1 MTVDPANLQINATD
15 ITTSKDDFDFL
26 GSGSYGHVRRV
37 YTKKYG
43 ISAAKIFHVTGTI
56 DRHGSTI
63 EL

>member
-1 MTVDPANLQINATD
+1 MSVEPASFQINASD
-15 ITTSKDDFDFL
+15 IKTSKDEGDFL
-26 GSGSYGHVRRV
+26 GLGSYGNVRRV

-43 ISAAKIFHVTGTI
+43 VSAAKIFHVTGTV